1 MGIRQKHLYRAIEL
15 DSQASQKE
23 RRRSA
28 RQIGRRQQS
37 INDHAMLQVRVDD
50 FVDIGFVNVGVPNTF
65 RIDHDHRTRGT
76 AVQTTSPVDP
86 YFARPRQAR
95 RFDLRLA
102 PIKSRLGPLLA
113 AAGLTR
119 LTLVKAEEDMSL
131 VETGA
136 DARVGNTR
144 RGRAVLNVTHAS
156 ILVSRLPT
164 PRLGEDIGKGGIG
177 PQPSQPLRNAVKSD
191 EAPLLPSLQGLRKVR
206 VGRRLIDKT
215 QIDPQ
220 SQ

>member
-15 DSQASQKE
+15 NSQASQKE
-23 RRRSA
+23 KWRSA
-28 RQIGRRQQS
+28 RQISRSQQS
-37 INDHAMLQVRVDD
+37 IDDHAMLQMRVDD
-50 FVDIGFVNVGVPNTF
+50 FVDIGFVDVGVPNAF

-76 AVQTTSPVDP
+76 AVQTTCPIDP
-86 YFARPRQAR
+86 YFAGPGQAR

-119 LTLVKAEEDMSL
+119 LALVKTEEDVSL
-131 VETGA
+131 VETVA
-136 DARVGNTR
+136 DTRVGNTR
-144 RGRAVLNVTHAS
+144 RRRAVLDVAHWS

-191 EAPLLPSLQGLRKVR
+191 EAPLLPILQGLRKVR
-206 VGRRLIDKT
+206 VGRRLIDEA
-215 QIDPQ
+215 QVDPQ